1 MLVERTYLV
10 TYMYQPDVSCTSL
23 RCHTEKYSLLL
34 NNENV
39 YTAGKIAEFLLDK
52 IDRSNYSKY
61 HIALVNFWMI
71 DEKETDTTG
80 L

>member
-10 TYMYQPDVSCTSL
+10 TYMYQLDASCTLL
-23 RCHTEKYSLLL
+23 RCHTEKYSLTLHD
-34 NNENV
+34 EHV
-39 YTAGKIAEFLLDK
+39 YTEGEIAEYLLDK

-61 HIALVNFWMI
+61 YIALVNFWMI
-71 DEKETDTTG
+71 NEKETDTTG

>member
-10 TYMYQPDVSCTSL
+10 TYMYQPDTSYTSL
-23 RCHTEKYSLLL
+23 RCDTEKYSLMLH
-34 NNENV
+34 NENV
-39 YTAGKIAEFLLDK
+39 YTEGKIAEYLLDK
-52 IDRSNYSKY
+52 INRSNYFKY

-71 DEKETDTTG
+71 DEKETDTTR

>member
-10 TYMYQPDVSCTSL
+10 TYTYQLDASWL

-34 NNENV
+34 HNENV
-39 YTAGKIAEFLLDK
+39 YTAGKIAEYLLDK
-52 IDRSNYSKY
+52 IVRSNDFKC

-71 DEKETDTTG
+71 DEKETDTAG